1 MLHKLYGHT
10 LKIKKNIL
18 SVLLEDSLIIM
29 MA

>member
-1 MLHKLYGHT
+1 MLHKLSGHT
-10 LKIKKNIL
+10 LKIKKNIF